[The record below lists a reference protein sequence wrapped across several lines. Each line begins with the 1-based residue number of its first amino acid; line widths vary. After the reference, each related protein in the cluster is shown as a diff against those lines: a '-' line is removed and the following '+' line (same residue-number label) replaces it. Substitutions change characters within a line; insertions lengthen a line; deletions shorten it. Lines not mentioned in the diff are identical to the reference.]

1 MSKKKSLM
9 EKTASAVT
17 NAAQTVTA
25 GLKSAG
31 EAVADAITPK
41 PVKAGDNVIIPSAD
55 PSVPPVVVPVK
66 KRARRTGMRKA
77 RSGRV
82 TAKSTAPKRSKRA
95 AASRKQPSA
104 ASASRARTT
113 RNKAT
118 AKSRSARKS
127 ARKTADRR
135 SGKTARR

>member
-1 MSKKKSLM
+1 MSKNKSLM

-41 PVKAGDNVIIPSAD
+41 PVRAGDKVIIPSAD
-55 PSVPPVVVPVK
+55 PSMPPVIVPVR

-82 TAKSTAPKRSKRA
+82 TTKSTAPGRSKSA
-95 AASRKQPSA
+95 AASRKQPP
-104 ASASRARTT
+104 
-113 RNKAT
+113 T
-118 AKSRSARKS
+118 AKSRSPRKS
-127 ARKTADRR
+127 ARKAPGRGSR
-135 SGKTARR
+135 KTARR